1 LPNKSEPN
9 IAAGNNTVV
18 LEYSAKIPK
27 KVVSMSVVVGPVL
40 PRPGGYAFDTW
51 TWEDGLSLGYVYHRI
66 EDAHQA
72 AINRAIVEG
81 NVEGNIVENPESL
94 DEVCICSTLD
104 QFMVEIIERGV
115 RLTDGDLTTLCSMP
129 LV

>member
-1 LPNKSEPN
+1 
-9 IAAGNNTVV
+9 
-18 LEYSAKIPK
+18 
-27 KVVSMSVVVGPVL
+27 MSVVVGPVL

-72 AINRAIVEG
+72 AINRAM
-81 NVEGNIVENPESL
+81 VEGNIVEDPESL

-115 RLTDGDLTTLCSMP
+115 RLTNGDLTALCSMH